1 MIDRRLWD
9 FMGESRT
16 ALAGCVAIGVCASVV
31 GIVRLALLGWL
42 IGLIFKGAGLEQLV
56 IPALGVALVMLLRGG
71 LSTGARW
78 LRIAAAEVQ
87 LSLRKQIHQKILDL
101 GPAHFGT
108 ARTGEVILAVVEG
121 SSSLKYGLASIFP
134 R

>member
-56 IPALGVALVMLLRGG
+56 IPALGVALVMFPW
-71 LSTGARW
+71 GA
-78 LRIAAAEVQ
+78 
-87 LSLRKQIHQKILDL
+87 
-101 GPAHFGT
+101 
-108 ARTGEVILAVVEG
+108 
-121 SSSLKYGLASIFP
+121 
-134 R
+134 